1 MNLTEKLRKTV
12 NSIIT
17 QHPQGHCMNM
27 TPYMTKKRNSKVK
40 NVKRAAFIKFR
51 LNSAGLKLSD
61 IASDLSI
68 SRAAVYRSINGLST
82 ISRVDEWLYENLRLE
97 VVND

>member
-1 MNLTEKLRKTV
+1 
-12 NSIIT
+12 
-17 QHPQGHCMNM
+17 MNM
-27 TPYMTKKRNSKVK
+27 TTYMIKKRNSKVK

-61 IASDLSI
+61 IASDLNI